1 MTCSTEQ
8 PSKGVVQRAAGLAAA
23 AAARGASSRPSAWAP
38 IPPIS
43 GSLSSIGAQA
53 AHSARAR
60 FERAWWR
67 RHGDPGAHRV
77 HRGCAGSR
85 QHRQQRRQGP
95 HQQRPAVQRRSPRC
109 HPRCPPKAASHPQH
123 AIRPPGDAIAA
134 AGRRKGPAAS
144 QRRRCSVIV
153 DHSRQVR
160 IPVAQGAAQ
169 CSSWG
174 DLGTAAPVAAGG
186 SEPHAGVPPCLTSGH
201 CHCAWRRLHRG
212 GLQQTALSLLVLARP
227 QRRPRRLPLLAAA
240 ALVLPLQ
247 LQH

>member
-1 MTCSTEQ
+1 MHSVVMTCSKEQ
-8 PSKGVVQRAAGLAAA
+8 PRKGVVQRRLDW
-23 AAARGASSRPSAWAP
+23 RRRRQQEASSRPSAWAP
-38 IPPIS
+38 IAPIPR
-43 GSLSSIGAQA
+43 SLGSIGAQA

-60 FERAWWR
+60 FERSWW

-95 HQQRPAVQRRSPRC
+95 QQQRRVVPRRSPRC

-144 QRRRCSVIV
+144 QRRGCSVIV
-153 DHSRQVR
+153 YHSRQVR
-160 IPVAQGAAQ
+160 IPVAQGAVQ

-186 SEPHAGVPPCLTSGH
+186 SEPHAGVPPCLSSGL
-201 CHCAWRRLHRG
+201 CHCSWRRLH
-212 GLQQTALSLLVLARP
+212 
-227 QRRPRRLPLLAAA
+227 
-240 ALVLPLQ
+240 
-247 LQH
+247 